1 MATEETEMI
10 DVSTG
15 SDIEIGVDPRESAE
29 LAGLAYVTDAKP
41 GILRKK
47 WGRGF
52 TYFLPNGEHLK
63 DDDTRA
69 RIDALVIP
77 PAWTDVWICVDP
89 NGHIQ
94 ATGRDAEGRKQ
105 YIYHADWERA
115 RNEAKFNRIVVFGEA
130 LSTIRAQCES
140 DLRRHGLPAGK
151 VVAAVVAL
159 LDRTL
164 IRVGN
169 LTYAQRNGSFGLTT
183 LRDRHVDFSGTRCTF
198 EFVGKG
204 GKQHC
209 IELVDARLARV
220 VRRCRDVPGY
230 ELFQYYDADGTRCRI
245 SSSDVNNYL
254 REATGESF
262 TAKDF
267 RTWGASVQAA
277 VFLYELNPPA
287 DDKEAEKHVVEA
299 VKAVAERLGNT
310 AVVTRSYYIHPR
322 VLEGYRDASFRE
334 RFEEGL
340 AVDPIDHLDREETAL
355 LHFLRA

>member
-1 MATEETEMI
+1 MGGANSDI
-10 DVSTG
+10 DVG
-15 SDIEIGVDPRESAE
+15 LDLDPRASAE
-29 LAGLAYVTDAKP
+29 RAGLAYVSDAEP
-41 GILRKK
+41 GIRRKK

-52 TYFLPNGEHLK
+52 TYLLPDGEHVE
-63 DDDTRA
+63 DDAIRA

-77 PAWTDVWICVDP
+77 PAWTDVWICPDP
-89 NGHIQ
+89 SGHIQ

-105 YIYHADWERA
+105 YIYHPDWEAA

-130 LSTIRAQCES
+130 LSTIRSQCES
-140 DLRRHGLPAGK
+140 GLRKHGLPAPK

-183 LRDRHVDFSGTRCTF
+183 LRDRHVDFSGARCTF
-198 EFVGKG
+198 QFVGKG
-204 GKQHC
+204 GKEHC
-209 IELVDARLARV
+209 IELDDARLARV

-230 ELFQYYDADGTRCRI
+230 ELFQYYDDSGKRCQI
-245 SSSDVNNYL
+245 TSSDVNNFL
-254 REATGESF
+254 REITGESF

-277 VFLYELNPPA
+277 VYLYNLDPPA
-287 DDKEAEKHVVEA
+287 GEKEAEKQVVET
-299 VKAVAERLGNT
+299 VKAVAEHLGNT
-310 AVVTRSYYIHPR
+310 AAVTRSYYIHPG
-322 VLEGYRDASFRE
+322 LLDGYREDRFRS

-340 AVDPIDHLDREETAL
+340 AKDPVEHLDREEVAL
-355 LHFLRA
+355 LHFLCNRA